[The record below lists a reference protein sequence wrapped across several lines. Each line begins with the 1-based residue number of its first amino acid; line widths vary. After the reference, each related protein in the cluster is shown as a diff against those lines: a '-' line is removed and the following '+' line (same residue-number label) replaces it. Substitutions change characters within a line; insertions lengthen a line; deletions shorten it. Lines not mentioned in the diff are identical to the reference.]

1 MRRKMRENEGK
12 ELGSRRDILGLLAGY
27 ESRLW
32 ASQLDPSG
40 RNPSRMTSKEKTH
53 EAQS

>member
-1 MRRKMRENEGK
+1 MRHTTRESEGK
-12 ELGSRRDILGLLAGY
+12 ELGSHRDILGLLAAC

-32 ASQLDPSG
+32 AAQLDPSG

-53 EAQS
+53 EAPS